1 MVSSRAACTAPST
14 TRCATLHSVPFVLF
28 PLCLLTRARG
38 STFTRIHPAPA
49 RSLTPP
55 CLFDPH
61 NIKVTL
67 ALDFA
72 DGKMIKHSKTYDLDD
87 FTDAAHAETMGPA
100 PPKVVNF
107 ASLDFVKAVQKDMI
121 QDMPA
126 PADPNSFAA

>member
-1 MVSSRAACTAPST
+1 M
-14 TRCATLHSVPFVLF
+14 
-28 PLCLLTRARG
+28 
-38 STFTRIHPAPA
+38 
-49 RSLTPP
+49 
-55 CLFDPH
+55 
-61 NIKVTL
+61 

-87 FTDAAHAETMGPA
+87 FTDVAHAEAMGQA

>member
-1 MVSSRAACTAPST
+1 M
-14 TRCATLHSVPFVLF
+14 
-28 PLCLLTRARG
+28 
-38 STFTRIHPAPA
+38 
-49 RSLTPP
+49 
-55 CLFDPH
+55 
-61 NIKVTL
+61 TL